1 MMIHISGAGSNTPE
15 DRMQVASAIN
25 QSLGSQLHRAN
36 DYTSSSQINADI
48 TRILDAAC
56 YTSAETA
63 EEVCSLLYAAI
74 NQVRQKAKW
83 AEEVQ
88 SRRKGDPGT
97 ERVEEIRYIPEVE
110 VSYYAQSGTHIAEV
124 PGFRLAE
131 SRISPQS

>member
-1 MMIHISGAGSNTPE
+1 MIHISGTGFNTPE

-25 QSLGSQLHRAN
+25 QVLESQLHRAN
-36 DYTSSSQINADI
+36 DYTSSSQMNADI

-63 EEVCSLLYAAI
+63 DEVCALLCAAI
-74 NQVRQKAKW
+74 NQVRQKAEW
-83 AEEVQ
+83 AAEVQ
-88 SRRKGDPGT
+88 SRRIGDPGT
-97 ERVEEIRYIPEVE
+97 GRVEEIRYIPEAE
-110 VSYYAQSGTHIAEV
+110 VSCYAQSGTRIEEV

>member
-1 MMIHISGAGSNTPE
+1 MST
-15 DRMQVASAIN
+15 
-25 QSLGSQLHRAN
+25 
-36 DYTSSSQINADI
+36 TSMNADI

-56 YTSAETA
+56 YTGAETA
-63 EEVCSLLYAAI
+63 EEVCALLYAAI

-88 SRRKGDPGT
+88 SRRKGDPDTG
-97 ERVEEIRYIPEVE
+97 RVEEIRYIPEAE
-110 VSYYAQSGTHIAEV
+110 VLYYAQSGTRIEEV

>member
-1 MMIHISGAGSNTPE
+1 MSTAEM
-15 DRMQVASAIN
+15 
-25 QSLGSQLHRAN
+25 
-36 DYTSSSQINADI
+36 NADI
-48 TRILDAAC
+48 TRILDAVC

-63 EEVCSLLYAAI
+63 EEVCALLYAAI
-74 NQVRQKAKW
+74 NQVRRKAKW

-97 ERVEEIRYIPEVE
+97 GWVEAIRYIPEAE
-110 VSYYAQSGTHIAEV
+110 VSHYAQSGTRIEEV